1 MVFLDFV
8 CDPLYTSRMF
18 LFRKKF
24 QLVIVCTANRTRSA
38 YFAGYLKNYLR
49 QYRPEAFKRLVI
61 RSAGTKAVVGGRVN
75 DVVALIAR
83 NNGFSL
89 RGHTADPLSAKTVK
103 AADLILTME
112 QVHKDHILKR
122 FPEAEGKVFRLM
134 EYGWQG
140 DEDPQTL
147 DVPDPT
153 GKNAEDFKAFIET
166 AHSEADRLL
175 HELVHQQII

>member
-1 MVFLDFV
+1 
-8 CDPLYTSRMF
+8 MF
-18 LFRKKF
+18 SLKKKYH
-24 QLVIVCTANRTRSA
+24 LVIVCTANRTRSA
-38 YFAGYLKNYLR
+38 YFAGYLKDYLKK
-49 QYRPEAFKRLVI
+49 YRPEAFKRLKI
-61 RSAGTKAVVGGRVN
+61 TSAGTKAVTGGRPN

-89 RGHTADPLSAKTVK
+89 REHKSDPVTKKIIKS
-103 AADLILTME
+103 ADLILTME

-122 FPEAEGKVFRLM
+122 YPEAEEKVFRLM

-140 DEDPQTL
+140 DEEVDSL

-153 GKNAEDFKAFIET
+153 GKKADNFKAFIET

-175 HELVHQQII
+175 HELVHQQVI